1 MVGRC
6 CCRVQAAVAQAR
18 CRLSPDDPPPLLA
31 AVTSTTIAAN
41 ALAPR
46 LGASFQRVIEDA
58 IAIDAETGQMKA
70 VAKYFCK
77 FSQATISEEF
87 LTNPDFLEVLISGLD
102 DPPHLIEEWTPVL
115 QH

>member
-1 MVGRC
+1 MGDEEMRELCEMVRGATLGTSDR
-6 CCRVQAAVAQAR
+6 
-18 CRLSPDDPPPLLA
+18 
-31 AVTSTTIAAN
+31 STTIAAN